1 MSGFNRA
8 FLFFTKQILSIFY
21 RSFKYKLP
29 LVACIFVFTACLKD
43 RVFPPAPIPAGSN
56 ANLKAGFIKINEIQP
71 DFNADSG
78 DLADWVE
85 IYNTTDSALILEP
98 GRFWMTDEKNQK
110 FQYDPIR
117 RYSIPA
123 KSFFIVYFKNNG
135 LDNSQTEITNIEGSL
150 SSNGE
155 FVGFY
160 FLANNNDTITLD
172 TVTFP
177 ASTSQNETY
186 GRLPDGTGGFQKLKI
201 ITRNASNNVNT
212 PVVVEPLDT
221 IPYALKIN
229 EVQAD
234 FQADSGDVA
243 DWVELYNSSDAAITI
258 KPNRFWITTD
268 STKKDDYTILRP
280 YTIPAKGFLTVYF
293 QSAGTDV
300 SVQDVTYI
308 NGNLSKNGEFVGFSF
323 KKKSG
328 ELVFLDKIKFPAFTR
343 TSSPY
348 QSYGRFP
355 DGEAYKWLNDISRNA
370 SNNKNGVI
378 VPPVEPYAGMFIINE
393 IAPAE
398 TSFDWVELK
407 SQLSVPFVMKKGRW
421 FVSDSGTIGT
431 RIDLNVD
438 FTFFPN
444 SYPVV
449 TCSTTIPST
458 IDSLRATFGL
468 NRKADMFRIE
478 YKKDDGQFLIISQY
492 SYKYP
497 SDILS
502 NKTISRKSYGT
513 YQENTEPTK
522 GLPNP

>member
-1 MSGFNRA
+1 
-8 FLFFTKQILSIFY
+8 
-21 RSFKYKLP
+21 
-29 LVACIFVFTACLKD
+29 VACIFVFSACLKD
-43 RVFPPAPIPAGSN
+43 RVFPLEQIPEGSN
-56 ANLKAGFIKINEIQP
+56 ANLKAGSIKINEIQP
-71 DFNADSG
+71 SG
-78 DLADWVE
+78 STTGDERGDWVE
-85 IYNTTDSALILEP
+85 LFNPGDSTLILEP
-98 GRFWMTDEKNQK
+98 NRFWMTDDPEKK
-110 FQYDPIR
+110 FK
-117 RYSIPA
+117 YSPPERKYTIAP
-123 KSFFIVYFKNNG
+123 KGFLIVYFNEMGKDTSSTSILNPTSN
-135 LDNSQTEITNIEGSL
+135 L
-150 SSNGE
+150 SGTNGE
-155 FVGFY
+155 FAGFY

-186 GRLPDGTGGFQKLKI
+186 GRLPDGTGAFQKLKI

-258 KPNRFWITTD
+258 KPNQFWITTD

-293 QSAGTDV
+293 QSPGTDV
-300 SVQDVTYI
+300 SVLDVTYTK
-308 NGNLSKNGEFVGFSF
+308 GNLSKNGEFVGFSF

-421 FVSDSGTIGT
+421 FVSDSGTIET
-431 RIDLNVD
+431 RIDLKVD
-438 FTFFPN
+438 FTFFPD

-449 TCSTTIPST
+449 TCSTTVAST

-468 NRKADMFRIE
+468 NKKADMFRIE
-478 YKKDDGQFLIISQY
+478 YKKDDGQFLTISQY

-497 SDILS
+497 SDILT
-502 NKTISRKSYGT
+502 NKTISRKSDGT